1 MAMSKNIILHHID
14 LFYKLRYLFGAFK
27 IIWPMTPNLGFYLQI
42 WVFNTSGFFFWRS
55 VFFFRI

>member
-42 WVFNTSGFFFWRS
+42 WVFNTSGFFF
-55 VFFFRI
+55 